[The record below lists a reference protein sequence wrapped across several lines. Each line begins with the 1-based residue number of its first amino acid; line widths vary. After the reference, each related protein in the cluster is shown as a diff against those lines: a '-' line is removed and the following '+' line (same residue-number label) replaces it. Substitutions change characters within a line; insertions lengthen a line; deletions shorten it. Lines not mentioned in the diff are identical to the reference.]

1 MISTDIHRKHCMST
15 DEKGR
20 KEEEGTDC
28 TETKKGYII
37 PFLG

>member
-1 MISTDIHRKHCMST
+1 MST

-20 KEEEGTDC
+20 KKEERTNC
-28 TETKKGYII
+28 TETKKGYIR